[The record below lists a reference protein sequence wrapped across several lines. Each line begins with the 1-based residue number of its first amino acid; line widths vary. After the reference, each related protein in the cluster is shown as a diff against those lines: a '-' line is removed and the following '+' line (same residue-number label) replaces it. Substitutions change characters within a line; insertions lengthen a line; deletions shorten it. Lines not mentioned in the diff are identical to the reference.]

1 MRNRNAIIGAESGA
15 VKGNVSVI
23 YDLPRPVW
31 IYMGRVAVEKNIEAF
46 LDLDLDECRAFVED
60 RSWRRSTLQLE
71 SYLAPRTRATAA
83 AQPDS
88 SASR

>member
-1 MRNRNAIIGAESGA
+1 VDTQLFSQDERFDYG
-15 VKGNVSVI
+15 
-23 YDLPRPVW
+23 LPRPVW

-46 LDLDLDECRAFVED
+46 LDLDRDGCRAFVED
-60 RSWRRSTLQLE
+60 RSWRRSTPQFE
-71 SYLAPRTRATAA
+71 SYLAPRTRATAD